1 MDYPHTWHIRALNGW
16 CVYHYF
22 LINAVG
28 TSDRQNFANKV
39 LTGCREMV
47 VSGTAS

>member
-1 MDYPHTWHIRALNGW
+1 MAGAFIII
-16 CVYHYF
+16 F